1 MSSPFR
7 FVVVGSGSIAAT
19 YVEVIRTVPGA
30 ALVGIVS
37 RSGRSPRTLGSET
50 TVEVRPSLGEIR
62 SPFDGAVLAT
72 PNGLHAQG
80 AIEAAALGKH
90 VLTEKPLAVTR
101 TAADAM
107 MDACRSNGVTLGVC
121 YQRRTS
127 PDNAAVGQLI
137 HDRKLGRIFAV
148 DLTVAYYRDQRYY
161 DSAPYRGT
169 WAMDGGGAF
178 MQQASHQI
186 DLYCWMFGLPEE
198 VRSFCSTV
206 QHRMEAEDHGAAIL
220 RHADGMTGT
229 IVASTIAKPGFAAR
243 FEIHA
248 EAGSVVLLND
258 LIVHWSIEGIPN
270 PSVPQPSIHD
280 GAASAAVA
288 DLSGHRAMVSDFIKA
303 VRERREPIAG
313 GESARMATELILRIY
328 EAAGVRPEERGGKVA
343 FS

>member
-1 MSSPFR
+1 MSDPFR
-7 FVVVGSGSIAAT
+7 FVIVGSGNIAAT
-19 YVEVIRTVPGA
+19 YVEVIRAVSGA

-37 RSGRSPRTLGSET
+37 RSGRLPRTFGTET
-50 TVEVRPSLGEIR
+50 TVEVRPSLREIR
-62 SPFDGAVLAT
+62 SAYDGVILAT
-72 PNGLHAQG
+72 PNALHAQG
-80 AIEAAALGKH
+80 ALEAAELGKH
-90 VLTEKPLAVTR
+90 VLTEKPLEVTR
-101 TAADAM
+101 TAANSM
-107 MDACRSNGVTLGVC
+107 MDACRRNGVTLGVC
-121 YQRRTS
+121 YQRRAS
-127 PDNAAVGQLI
+127 PDNAAVRALI
-137 HDRKLGRIFAV
+137 QERKLGRILAV

-243 FEIHA
+243 FEVHA
-248 EAGSVVLLND
+248 EAGSVVLQND
-258 LIVHWSIEGIPN
+258 LVVHWSVEGIPN
-270 PSVPQPSIHD
+270 PSTPQPPIHD

-288 DLSGHRAMVSDFIKA
+288 DLSGHRAMVSDFIQA

-313 GESARMATELILRIY
+313 GESARMATELILWIY
-328 EAAGVRPEERGGKVA
+328 EAAGIRPEEELGKVA